1 MRTDHI
7 VVVIE
12 KRLFNRFADCLQ
24 ARKVDDGLALMLA
37 QGSLNGRL
45 VTNITSDQRQFSS
58 SDLLN
63 PLKCFWVAV
72 AEVVENDHFVTS
84 LKEFDAGVGTNVPG
98 TARNEYAHTGTPSH
112 PPIVIATAL
121 GRHMLSPKRLC
132 NNRFTSCSLTPF
144 VS

>member
-63 PLKCFWVAV
+63 PSKCFGMAV
-72 AEVVENDHFVTS
+72 AEIVENNDFMAG
-84 LKEFDAGVGTNVPG
+84 LKEFNTGMRADISSATCYEN
-98 TARNEYAHTGTPSH
+98 AHAS
-112 PPIVIATAL
+112 PPT
-121 GRHMLSPKRLC
+121 
-132 NNRFTSCSLTPF
+132 
-144 VS
+144 